1 MDDELW
7 KCKTIGGGGNGGGG
21 VGHSSQLWPNAPVFT
36 ICCRTDFFCASAAE
50 MLNDSRTLQLH
61 TSSIS
66 ARQQTGLSQLFQSET
81 DVIQMSKS
89 SQWPAVPQQ
98 HVSLVIKC
106 ISRPAWIMSC
116 RMCKCLCLMS
126 ADKHSL
132 CSRLPDLSTVTD
144 RSVNSIFKL
153 HAKPKAPKQ
162 KWIFSASYVCTH
174 ISLEKNK

>member
-1 MDDELW
+1 MKVRNDWRRGEQ
-7 KCKTIGGGGNGGGG
+7 GGGGTAANCDLM
-21 VGHSSQLWPNAPVFT
+21 HQYSLFAAEQ
-36 ICCRTDFFCASAAE
+36 IFFCASAAE

-106 ISRPAWIMSC
+106 ISRPA
-116 RMCKCLCLMS
+116 
-126 ADKHSL
+126 
-132 CSRLPDLSTVTD
+132 
-144 RSVNSIFKL
+144 
-153 HAKPKAPKQ
+153 
-162 KWIFSASYVCTH
+162 
-174 ISLEKNK
+174 